1 MKIKIILFIVL
12 TSTNFRLLA
21 QESITI
27 NAGVDS
33 GLFRNYTGFLHGE
46 TNLENMPTALDL
58 VRKIKPKYWRNADWH
73 LTQNLAHKLAT
84 NTTLV
89 VSDFYAAFKGGY
101 DKAKPWLNWVEYE
114 TFVKSL
120 VNQYQNAG
128 IAPNF
133 WDVWNEPNDASYW
146 SGNLAQLI
154 ECFKITRR
162 AVKAINPKIKLVGP
176 SINSYNA
183 LGIAYLLDSLAA
195 NGVTLEAVSWH
206 EFGLPDS
213 LVLHT
218 NDFKNRRVL
227 NPTWG
232 NPEIHINEYSP
243 QQTNQ
248 IPAYRLAWLYHLEQN
263 NVDWANTACWNNFD
277 GTTNWSNCSV
287 GLNGLFWQDEK
298 SPLPVYWVARAY
310 ADMLDGKRV
319 FCNRSDPKTL
329 ALSSKNDVT
338 KDMRIIVGRYYSIN
352 DGRFLP
358 TDLGKDSSNV
368 TIKINNYPYQTTASI
383 PLLIQK
389 IPKGNLIF
397 QNSPFNAPI
406 TVFSGTTNVLGGTIN
421 ISLKKFLDGDVYIVQ
436 LNTPNILAVNDIST
450 QNDFEIYPN
459 PNSNLVTIRTKEKL
473 KERLFILNS
482 VGQILSENT
491 LNGDYFTID
500 TSKFA
505 SGIYFIKIGQ
515 TTKKMIKE

>member
-1 MKIKIILFIVL
+1 MKTKIILFITL
-12 TSTNFRLLA
+12 ISTIFRLTA

-46 TNLENMPTALDL
+46 TNLETKPLTLDL
-58 VRKIKPKYWRNADWH
+58 VQKIKPKYWRNADWH
-73 LTQNLAHKLAT
+73 LTQKLAHNLAT

-89 VSDFYAAFKGGY
+89 ISDFYAAFKGGY
-101 DKAKPWLNWVEYE
+101 AQAKPWLNWIEYE
-114 TFVKSL
+114 NFVKSL

-146 SGNLAQLI
+146 SGNLAQLT

-162 AVKAINPKIKLVGP
+162 VLKAINPKIKLVGP

-218 NDFKNRRVL
+218 NDFKKRRLL
-227 NPTWG
+227 NPLWG

-248 IPAYRLAWLYHLEQN
+248 IPAFRLAWLYHLEQN
-263 NVDWANTACWNNFD
+263 NVDWANTACWDNSD
-277 GTTNWSNCSV
+277 GATNWSNCSV
-287 GLNGLFWQDEK
+287 GLNGLFWYDEK
-298 SPLPVYWVARAY
+298 SPLPAYWLTRAY

-319 FCNRSDPKTL
+319 FCTRSDAKTL
-329 ALSSKNDVT
+329 ALSSKNDAT
-338 KDMRIIVGRYYSIN
+338 KDMRILVGRYYSIN

-358 TDLGKDSSNV
+358 TDVGKDSSNV
-368 TIKINNYPYQTTASI
+368 SIKINNYPYQTNATI
-383 PLLIQK
+383 PLFIQK
-389 IPKGNLIF
+389 IPKGNLKF
-397 QNSPFNAPI
+397 QSSPLNAPI
-406 TVFSGTTNVLGGTIN
+406 TVFSGTTSVVGGTIN
-421 ISLKKFLDGDVYIVQ
+421 ISLKNFLDGDVYVVQ
-436 LNTPNILAVNDIST
+436 LNTANILALNDIST
-450 QNDFEIYPN
+450 QKEFDIYPN
-459 PNSNLVTIRTKEKL
+459 PSTNIVTIKTQGKI
-473 KERLFILNS
+473 KERLLILNS
-482 VGQILSENT
+482 IGQILKEDM
-491 LNGDYFTID
+491 LDGDYFMID
-500 TSKFA
+500 TSNFP
-505 SGIYFIKIGQ
+505 SGVYFIKIGQ
-515 TTKKMIKE
+515 TTKKMVKE